1 MMHPRRAI
9 TSVAVLAATL
19 AALCVPAP
27 ALAQQGPGLPGSVN
41 EPGQAST
48 VLPTQ
53 LEGVSFQQQLN
64 SQMPLDARFRDEHGA
79 SVALGSYFGSKPVVL
94 AFVYF
99 ECPMLCMQVLNGV
112 AGALKAV
119 PFVPGQDFDVIYIS
133 FDPRDTPAAATA
145 KKAQLLGDYNLTATA
160 AGWHF
165 LTGDEASIKAVT
177 AAAGFSYKWDD
188 RRQQFAHV
196 SGVLVATPDGRLS
209 RYFYGIEYSPK
220 EMRMALVESSTGTI
234 GSPVD
239 QLLLY
244 CYHYDPA
251 AGRYGAITMNIVR
264 LGGAL
269 TVLIL
274 GGFIWVTLRKES
286 AVARA

>member
-1 MMHPRRAI
+1 MMHPRR
-9 TSVAVLAATL
+9 VFAVAATL
-19 AALCVPAP
+19 AVLCVPGQ

-48 VLPTQ
+48 VLPSQ
-53 LEGVSFQQQLN
+53 LAGVSFQQRLNTQL
-64 SQMPLDARFRDEHGA
+64 PLDTRFRDEHGA
-79 SVALGSYFGSKPVVL
+79 SVALGSYFGKKPVVL
-94 AFVYF
+94 AFVYYS
-99 ECPMLCMQVLNGV
+99 CPMLCMQVLNGV
-112 AGALKAV
+112 AGSLKAV
-119 PFVPGQDFDVIYIS
+119 PFVPGKDFDVVYIS
-133 FDPRDTPAAATA
+133 FDPRDTPAAAA
-145 KKAQLLGDYNLTATA
+145 EKKASVMADYNIEATA
-160 AGWHF
+160 PGWHF

-177 AAAGFSYKWDD
+177 AAAGFSYKWDN

-220 EMRMALVESSTGTI
+220 ELRMALVESGKGTI
-234 GSPVD
+234 GGAVD
-239 QLLLY
+239 QILLY

-274 GGFIWVTLRKES
+274 GAFIWVTLRKES
-286 AVARA
+286 AVAHA

>member
-1 MMHPRRAI
+1 MNHPRRSFAAVAV
-9 TSVAVLAATL
+9 VAVLAA
-19 AALCVPAP
+19 LCLPGQ

-48 VLPTQ
+48 VLPSQ

-64 SQMPLDARFRDEHGA
+64 AQLPLDTRFRDEHGA

-94 AFVYF
+94 AFVYY

-119 PFVPGQDFDVIYIS
+119 PFEPGQDFDVVYIS
-133 FDPRDTPAAATA
+133 FDPRDTPAAAA
-145 KKAQLLGDYNLTATA
+145 VKKAQVLEDYKLTGTA
-160 AGWHF
+160 SGWHF
-165 LTGDEASIKAVT
+165 LTGDEASIRAVT

-220 EMRMALVESSTGTI
+220 ELRMALVESGKGTI
-234 GSPVD
+234 GGAVD
-239 QLLLY
+239 QILLY

-274 GGFIWVTLRKES
+274 GAFIWVTLRKES
-286 AVARA
+286 AVAHA

>member
-1 MMHPRRAI
+1 MMHSRLSI
-9 TSVAVLAATL
+9 NLV
-19 AALCVPAP
+19 AALTAFVALCAP
-27 ALAQQGPGLPGSVN
+27 GQARAQQGPGLPGAVN
-41 EPGQAST
+41 EPGQSST
-48 VLPTQ
+48 VLPAQ

-64 SQMPLDARFRDEHGA
+64 SQLPLDTRFRDEHGA

-94 AFVYF
+94 AFVYY

-119 PFVPGQDFDVIYIS
+119 PFVPSQDFEVVYIS
-133 FDPRDTPAAATA
+133 FDPRDTPAAAAA
-145 KKAQLLGDYNLTATA
+145 KKAQILADYNLTATA

-165 LTGDEASIKAVT
+165 LTGDEASIRAVT

-220 EMRMALVESSTGTI
+220 ELRMALVESGKGAI
-234 GSPVD
+234 GGPVD

-274 GGFIWVTLRKES
+274 GGFIWVTLRKDS

>member
-1 MMHPRRAI
+1 M
-9 TSVAVLAATL
+9 
-19 AALCVPAP
+19 
-27 ALAQQGPGLPGSVN
+27 
-41 EPGQAST
+41 
-48 VLPTQ
+48 
-53 LEGVSFQQQLN
+53 
-64 SQMPLDARFRDEHGA
+64 
-79 SVALGSYFGSKPVVL
+79 
-94 AFVYF
+94 
-99 ECPMLCMQVLNGV
+99 
-112 AGALKAV
+112 
-119 PFVPGQDFDVIYIS
+119 
-133 FDPRDTPAAATA
+133 A
-145 KKAQLLGDYNLTATA
+145 KKAQLLADYNLTATA

-220 EMRMALVESSTGTI
+220 ELRMALVESSTGTI

-286 AVARA
+286 AGAHA

>member
-1 MMHPRRAI
+1 MMHPRRSFA
-9 TSVAVLAATL
+9 VAAALSTL
-19 AALCVPAP
+19 AALSVPGQ

-41 EPGQAST
+41 EPGRAST
-48 VLPTQ
+48 VLPSQ
-53 LEGVSFQQQLN
+53 LEGVSFRQQLN
-64 SQMPLDARFRDEHGA
+64 AQLPLDTRFRDEHGA
-79 SVALGSYFGSKPVVL
+79 SVALGSYFGRKPVVL
-94 AFVYF
+94 AFVYY

-119 PFVPGQDFDVIYIS
+119 PFEPGEDFDVVYIS
-133 FDPRDTPAAATA
+133 FDPRDTPAAAAA
-145 KKAQLLGDYNLTATA
+145 KKAQVLEDYKLTATA
-160 AGWHF
+160 SGWHF
-165 LTGDEASIKAVT
+165 LTGDEASIRAVT

-188 RRQQFAHV
+188 GRQQFAHV

-220 EMRMALVESSTGTI
+220 ELRMALVESGKGTI
-234 GSPVD
+234 GGPVD
-239 QLLLY
+239 QILLY

-274 GGFIWVTLRKES
+274 GAFIWVTLRKES
-286 AVARA
+286 AVAHA

>member
-1 MMHPRRAI
+1 MHSRRAI
-9 TSVAVLAATL
+9 TSVAVLAA
-19 AALCVPAP
+19 ALCLSGQAQ
-27 ALAQQGPGLPGSVN
+27 AQQGPGLPGAVH

-48 VLPTQ
+48 VLPSQ

-64 SQMPLDARFRDEHGA
+64 AQLPLDMRFRDEHGA
-79 SVALGSYFGSKPVVL
+79 SVALGSYFGKKPVVL
-94 AFVYF
+94 AFVYY

-119 PFVPGQDFDVIYIS
+119 PFVPNEDFEVIYIS
-133 FDPRDTPAAATA
+133 FDPRDTPAAALA
-145 KKAQLLGDYNLTATA
+145 KKAQLLADYNLTATA

-220 EMRMALVESSTGTI
+220 ELRMALVESSTGTI

-286 AVARA
+286 AGAHA